1 MLTKTFQ
8 SFKNFFLPS
17 HKRKAKMEEQEILE
31 FTSAINQVVENNRK
45 KSTSILVN
53 NNEFKVKRKD
63 NSYFL
68 ENFGWTS
75 AYGLYHELSKEQ

>member
-1 MLTKTFQ
+1 
-8 SFKNFFLPS
+8 
-17 HKRKAKMEEQEILE
+17 MEEQEILE

-75 AYGLYHELSKEQ
+75 AYGLYHELSKEQWVITLTIKAWKTEKSYLMI